1 MMSCSAL
8 SRIIVAVAGFAL
20 LAGCGGSEPE
30 VAGGPPVM
38 RRLTAEQYRQVIAD
52 VFGDDIVIGGRFDP
66 ILRSNGLLAVGASNS
81 AINGS
86 AFERYE
92 AMARSIAG
100 QVTDAAHR
108 DVLLPCKPADI
119 AKPDDECARAFF
131 KGTGRLLYRRSLTEE
146 ELNTL
151 VQVSRAGADK
161 LGDFYAGVSAAL
173 TAMMVRPEFL
183 FITDQVEPDPKG
195 AGKYRLTALSKAAR
209 ISFFLWNTTPDEAL
223 LASAESGALNED
235 AETKRQVDRMLASP
249 RLAGGARAF
258 FNDMFALDGFE
269 TLQKDAIIYP
279 AFGLAATEQ
288 SREQLLRTIVDHLV
302 ARKGSYPDLFTTRH
316 TFMTADLGVVYRMPV
331 SQPLGWVP
339 YEFPE
344 GDSHQGIH
352 SLAGFVALFSHPGRS
367 SATIRGKAIREVL
380 MCQMV
385 PDPPGNVDF
394 SAVQDVNDPVNR
406 TARQRLS
413 AHATNPTC
421 AGCHKIMDPVG
432 LSLEKFDGAGQWRE
446 IENETA
452 IDISGDL
459 DGIPYKNMQGL
470 GQALAQNPAVPAC
483 LVKRAYAY
491 GVGRPLTS
499 AERRVTKYLREEFAK
514 ADYRFPDLLREIV
527 LSKAFT
533 AVSPP
538 PVMRAET
545 RDKVKDR
552 S

>member
-1 MMSCSAL
+1 MISFA
-8 SRIIVAVAGFAL
+8 RVAFVNTGFTL
-20 LAGCGGSEPE
+20 LTGCGASEPE

-66 ILRSNGLLAVGASNS
+66 INRSNGLLAVGASTS

-108 DVLLPCKPADI
+108 DVLLPCKPAD
-119 AKPDDECARAFF
+119 ASKADDACSTAFF
-131 KGTGRLLYRRSLTEE
+131 KGTGRLLYRRSLTDD
-146 ELNTL
+146 ELKTFAL
-151 VQVSRAGADK
+151 VSRAGTEK
-161 LGDFYAGVSAAL
+161 LGDFYAGISAAL
-173 TAMMVRPEFL
+173 TAMLVRPEFL
-183 FITDQVEPDPKG
+183 FIADQVEPDPKG

-223 LASAESGALNED
+223 LASAESGALNDEG
-235 AETKRQVDRMLASP
+235 ETKRQVDRMLASP
-249 RLAGGARAF
+249 RLAGGTRAF
-258 FNDMFALDGFE
+258 FNDMLALDGFE

-279 AFGLAATEQ
+279 AFGLAAADQ

-302 ARKGSYPDLFTTRH
+302 TQKGSYPDLFTTRK
-316 TFMTADLGVVYRMPV
+316 TFMTADLGVVYKMPV

-352 SLAGFVALFSHPGRS
+352 SLAGFIALFSHPGRS
-367 SATIRGKAIREVL
+367 SATIRGKAIREAL

-432 LSLEKFDGAGQWRE
+432 LALEKYDGAGQWRE
-446 IENETA
+446 IENETP

-459 DGIPYKNMQGL
+459 DGIPFHNMQDL
-470 GQALAQNPAVPAC
+470 GKALAQNPAIPAC
-483 LVKRAYAY
+483 VVKRAYAY

-533 AVSPP
+533 AVTPP

-545 RDKVKDR
+545 REDVKDR